1 MDGYESNTTLSLW
14 INYSVLNIRGVK
26 SYGLVMYIGRG
37 VVQLSVLGAWGEI
50 ACDTFQKGRNCD
62 EDGDDDDDEV
72 NNNSLNAKTSS

>member
-1 MDGYESNTTLSLW
+1 M
-14 INYSVLNIRGVK
+14 K

-37 VVQLSVLGAWGEI
+37 VVQLSVLGAAWGEI

-62 EDGDDDDDEV
+62 DGDDDDEV